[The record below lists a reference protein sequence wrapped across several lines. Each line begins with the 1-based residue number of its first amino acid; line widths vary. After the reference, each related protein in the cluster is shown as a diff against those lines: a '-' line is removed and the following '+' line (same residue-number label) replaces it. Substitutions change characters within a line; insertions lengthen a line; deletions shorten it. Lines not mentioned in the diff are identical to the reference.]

1 MKWSFLFCVFLFG
14 CGEQIARPQTERW
27 FISPYLS
34 TCRLGFEP
42 DGPCLVNA
50 KTLQPFTHRLTGF
63 EFVWGHSYEVAVESV
78 PGEANSES
86 DGTTYV
92 VSEIV
97 SDIQADPGVEFE
109 SALSNEEPFR
119 TVALSGTEGTI
130 FSGGLQKGFVCAT
143 AEVCDALA
151 MAIQKQ
157 KHFSASFRFPDPTT
171 AKLILH
177 AIMY

>member
-14 CGEQIARPQTERW
+14 CGEQIARPQAERW
-27 FISPYLS
+27 LISPYLS

-50 KTLQPFTHRLTGF
+50 KTLQPFTYRLTGF
-63 EFVWGHSYEVAVESV
+63 EFVWGHPYEAAVESV
-78 PGEANSES
+78 PGEPNSES

-97 SDIQADPGVEFE
+97 SDIQIDPGLELE
-109 SALSNEEPFR
+109 LALSSAVPFK
-119 TVALSGTEGTI
+119 TVVLSGMEGTI
-130 FSGGLQKGFVCAT
+130 FSGSSQKSFVCET

-151 MAIQKQ
+151 TAIREK
-157 KHFSASFRFPDPTT
+157 KYFSAGFRFADPTT
-171 AKLILH
+171 ANLILY
-177 AIMY
+177 AIKH